1 MTLTIATNDAVVTND
16 IALSDAPAVL
26 LTGNN
31 VRFINSDSGRIVS
44 TSPSTAAIVIQGNG
58 GTIINQLGGII
69 RPMQQYSYDPTILG
83 SVGNDRLENYGLISG
98 SVYLGDGSDYYL
110 FGQSAASDQFRV
122 VSLGEGDDEAVIEG
136 FQPGSIHGGTGI
148 DTLTI
153 NFSRSGTF
161 YGNFLDNF
169 EILRLTGN
177 YLPNAEFGINLSGFS
192 RLSQIVI
199 TGNNN
204 INLTEDSINP
214 SAIVTLDAGSFSL
227 YASSQVAS
235 ITGSSAAE
243 YVDIATG
250 SIVHGNIALSGG
262 DDEFRLTFNVNFDR
276 PVIGGRVDGGTGN
289 DRIGLSGGTGQVIDL
304 ANYTGFEQ
312 INAGTFSSANSNFV
326 ISHANGFNSIEADNG
341 AQSLLRIVDSAS
353 PNARIWSSDL
363 GTITIEGSTIVA
375 QYGWYGLPARVTV
388 ESVESQAQGFDT
400 FSARFINSARVT
412 GDVLFYL
419 GDDYYDGRLG
429 TVGGRIAGFAG
440 NDTLLAGAGNNRIEG
455 GYGADY
461 ISGGAGADTL
471 VGGAGK
477 DTLIGG
483 TGVDTAIFSGLSTAA
498 VYTRLANGM
507 IRVTTTGDGTDILKG
522 VENLQFSNTT
532 LAAPTAY
539 AAHDANGDGDSDLLY
554 FSQSSGAISRTD
566 FAGGIGSGGGAVGN
580 TGSGN
585 WDVQATGDFNYD
597 GTSDLV
603 LKNSAT
609 GRFYIWTVTGGVQT
623 GGFDLGTIGTN
634 WNIVSTGD
642 FNADGNHD
650 LLWRDSNNGHVYLWT
665 LNAAG
670 QQTGGTSLGV
680 LGTDWSAG
688 KAGDFDGDGDSDIL
702 LRNGTT
708 GQIYLYTMQNG
719 VQSGGKSVGVFGAE
733 WGLAATGDFNGDGVS
748 DIALKNATTGQFYF
762 LLMDQNS
769 NYTGSSLGIIGTDWN
784 IATVGDYNKDGTDDI
799 IWRNGNTGQTYL
811 WAIEDGHQAASGSSN
826 VGIFGADT
834 IIV

>member
-16 IALSDAPAVL
+16 ITLSDAPAVL

-31 VRFINSDSGRIVS
+31 VRFTNSDSGRLIS
-44 TSPSTAAIVIQGNG
+44 TSDTSAAIVIAGSG
-58 GTIINQLGGII
+58 ATIINKLGGII
-69 RPMQQYSYDPTILG
+69 RPTNPNASNPVILGFSSVDTVDNAGVISGTVSLLGGDDVYIQRATAPISSNLHIDLGDGNDSITYEGQYSSISLNGGAGFDTITLSNMAGNQNYFATEFSGIERLVIDAPSSQNPALVQRFSGLSEIVIGPQSILGLATSLNPNAEVSLNGSTIYVYNNSSVRSILG
-83 SVGNDRLENYGLISG
+83 SDASDRIYVYGSGRVNGAIALGNGNDYVNFQSGALPEESISIFGPIDGGLGRDIFNIATYAPGTLNLSDIANFEVLNFFG
-98 SVYLGDGSDYYL
+98 AAYAGYLG
-110 FGQSAASDQFRV
+110 
-122 VSLGEGDDEAVIEG
+122 
-136 FQPGSIHGGTGI
+136 
-148 DTLTI
+148 
-153 NFSRSGTF
+153 NFS
-161 YGNFLDNF
+161 
-169 EILRLTGN
+169 
-177 YLPNAEFGINLSGFS
+177 
-192 RLSQIVI
+192 
-199 TGNNN
+199 
-204 INLTEDSINP
+204 
-214 SAIVTLDAGSFSL
+214 
-227 YASSQVAS
+227 
-235 ITGSSAAE
+235 
-243 YVDIATG
+243 
-250 SIVHGNIALSGG
+250 
-262 DDEFRLTFNVNFDR
+262 
-276 PVIGGRVDGGTGN
+276 
-289 DRIGLSGGTGQVIDL
+289 
-304 ANYTGFEQ
+304 
-312 INAGTFSSANSNFV
+312 
-326 ISHANGFNSIEADNG
+326 ISHADSFSQINTGPS
-341 AQSLLRIVDSAS
+341 SAS
-353 PNARIWSSDL
+353 LTISQTNNRNGQILGGPVTLESD
-363 GTITIEGSTIVA
+363 STFGGFGFVGQTDYISVA
-375 QYGWYGLPARVTV
+375 ST
-388 ESVESQAQGFDT
+388 ETFAQGDDT
-400 FSARFINSARVT
+400 QSMRFVNSGLIL
-412 GDVLFYL
+412 GDVRFYI
-419 GDDYYDGRLG
+419 GDDYYDGRSG
-429 TVGGRIAGFAG
+429 TVGGVISGFAG

-650 LLWRDSNNGHVYLWT
+650 LLWRDSSNGHVYLWT

-688 KAGDFDGDGDSDIL
+688 RAGDFDGDGDSDVL
-702 LRNGTT
+702 LRNSTT
-708 GQIYLYTMQNG
+708 GQVYFYTMQNG
-719 VQSGGKSVGVFGAE
+719 IQSGGKSVGVFGAE

-769 NYTGSSLGIIGTDWN
+769 IYTGSSLGIIGTDWN
-784 IATVGDYNKDGTDDI
+784 IATIGDYNKDGTDDI
-799 IWRNGNTGQTYL
+799 IWRNANTGQTYL

-826 VGIFGADT
+826 VGVFGADA